1 MHPKETDDNNDTCD
15 NANDNIYK
23 TACVTHNCTKK
34 TYPGCNHSSSQVS
47 ISRVRFAIGDTPQR
61 HHTSLGFTIEARWTH
76 MRWGRREVSPLTP
89 KNVESLSRTLGK
101 HCEHAWA
108 YIKGFKN
115 SIKQPPNKSIICK
128 KGLKMYQIR
137 TN

>member
-1 MHPKETDDNNDTCD
+1 MITMTLVTMQTIIFIKLLVLPITVPKR
-15 NANDNIYK
+15 
-23 TACVTHNCTKK
+23 
-34 TYPGCNHSSSQVS
+34 PGCNHSSSQVS
-47 ISRVRFAIGDTPQR
+47 ISRVRFAIGGTPQR
-61 HHTSLGFTIEARWTH
+61 HHTSLRFTIEARWTH

>member
-1 MHPKETDDNNDTCD
+1 MITMTLVTMQTIIFIKLLVLPITVPKRPIQDV
-15 NANDNIYK
+15 I
-23 TACVTHNCTKK
+23 TAVVKC
-34 TYPGCNHSSSQVS
+34 
-47 ISRVRFAIGDTPQR
+47 ISRVRFAIGGTPQR
-61 HHTSLGFTIEARWTH
+61 HHTSLRFTIEARWTH